1 MDSKEKIVR
10 LIEQYRTVCED
21 GIGEILE
28 KKSRFICNVHFAESE
43 EDAITYINI
52 LKKQYWDAKHNCFA
66 YIIGEDGSTVKC
78 SDDGEPSG
86 TAGRPMLEVLKKEGL
101 TNVVVVVT
109 RYFGGILL
117 GTGGLLRAY
126 TQAVTEGIKNTG
138 LCDMQLVNVCK
149 ITVDYETV
157 GKVKYCLANQKI
169 TILNE
174 TYSQNVDLEIAIP
187 IGIIKAAY
195 NELTEITNGRLI
207 MEEKDKRYIMKLN

>member
-1 MDSKEKIVR
+1 MDSKEKIGR
-10 LIEQYRTVCED
+10 LIEQYRTVCDD

-28 KKSRFICNVHFAESE
+28 KKSRFICNAHFAESE
-43 EDAITYINI
+43 EDAISYINI

-66 YIIGEDGSTVKC
+66 YIIGKDGSTVRC

-86 TAGRPMLEVLKKEGL
+86 TAGRPMLEVLKKEGI

-126 TQAVTEGIKNTG
+126 TQAVTEGIRNAG
-138 LCDMQLVNVCK
+138 LCDMQLVNVYK
-149 ITVDYETV
+149 ITVDYEAV

-174 TYSQNVDLEIAIP
+174 EYCQNVDLEIAIP
-187 IGIIKAAY
+187 TGIIKGAC
-195 NELTEITNGRLI
+195 NELTEITNGRII
-207 MEEKDKRYIMKLN
+207 MEEKDKRYIKKIN

>member
-1 MDSKEKIVR
+1 MDSKDNIVQ

-43 EDAITYINI
+43 EDAISYINT

-66 YIIGEDGSTVKC
+66 YIIGKEGFTVKC

-86 TAGRPMLEVLKKEGL
+86 TAGRPMLEVLKKEKL

-126 TQAVTEGIKNTG
+126 TQAVTEGIKNAG
-138 LCDMQLVNVCK
+138 LCDMQLVNVYE
-149 ITVDYETV
+149 ITVAYETV
-157 GKVKYCLANQKI
+157 GKVKYCLSNQEI

-174 TYSQNVDLEIAIP
+174 EYGQNVNLEIAIP
-187 IGIIKAAY
+187 TGIIKAVC
-195 NELTEITNGRLI
+195 NELTEVTNGRI
-207 MEEKDKRYIMKLN
+207 IIEENDKRYIMK